1 MKVLLVTDVP
11 PCTEFSGAMLTL
23 HLCRLLAPGQIVCS
37 CVSTP
42 AIDHLAK
49 HVDTEIPI
57 QRLVK
62 PQELGERLTG
72 KRYANARGFLRELRT
87 AWRDVPR
94 LARRIVAFGRQQ
106 DVDRVWCILQGQTM
120 IRLALPVARGLG
132 VPLLTQVWD
141 HPSWW
146 LDAHGVDPLTTKAVS
161 RLYEKVLRQSTRIG
175 AASHVM
181 AREYERAYGVP
192 SVPLMGSIDAAAV
205 QVPATDAGDSPG
217 LGDPLLIG
225 LAGQIYSR
233 REWNALLAALT
244 SVSWTLGGRS
254 VALRY
259 LGREHEVQGSE
270 VPPERLQALGYR
282 SQAETLRLMAECDIL
297 YCPYFF
303 DENRREISRTSFPS
317 KVTTYLA
324 AGRPVFFH
332 GPEDA
337 APAEFLREY
346 GAAEF
351 CHSLEP
357 QQIVAA
363 LVRLASDRQRADEI
377 AANGRRA
384 VMEQLTYDSLGRFF
398 RRFLGHEA
406 APANEGAP

>member
-1 MKVLLVTDVP
+1 MKVLLLTDVP

-23 HLCRLLAPGQIVCS
+23 HLCRLLPPGSLVCS
-37 CVSTP
+37 CVATP
-42 AIDHLAK
+42 ALA
-49 HVDTEIPI
+49 HVAADASLEMPM
-57 QRLVK
+57 QQLVK
-62 PQELGERLTG
+62 PQELSERLTG
-72 KRYANARGFLRELRT
+72 KRYADARGFLREQRT
-87 AWRDVPR
+87 AWWDVPR
-94 LARRIVAFGRQQ
+94 LARRIVAFGQQ
-106 DVDRVWCILQGQTM
+106 HGVDRVWCILQGQTL

-161 RLYEKVLRQSTRIG
+161 RLYDRVLRQSTRIG

-181 AREYERAYGVP
+181 AREYEQAYGVP

-205 QVPATDAGDSPG
+205 QTPATDAGDGPSRA
-217 LGDPLLIG
+217 DPLLIG

-303 DENRREISRTSFPS
+303 DDNRRTIARTSFPS

-357 QQIVAA
+357 QQIIAA
-363 LVRLASDRQRADEI
+363 LVRLASDRQRADGI
-377 AANGRRA
+377 AVNGHRA
-384 VMEQLTYDSLGRFF
+384 VMEQLTYDSLRQFF
-398 RRFLGHEA
+398 WRFLVHEA
-406 APANEGAP
+406 APANEVQP